1 MIIIA
6 VLGVL
11 IILMVMN
18 LQLCS
23 DSLYSA
29 KYLSRLEHREGS
41 YYIARSAYQ
50 SALRVL
56 KLDAMRGEGSDSLKS
71 LWAQDLPELDLDE
84 GTIKVRIED
93 ENRHFNINSILKDEK
108 HLEQCKRLFRNQEI
122 NENFIN
128 AVKDWVDEDKEA
140 TVPGGIETMKDSKLP
155 VKNAPFDSIEELFY
169 IDTFNDEWYNA
180 SVKMGEARPGLR
192 DLLTVYGDEKI
203 NVNTASVEVLQSLDD
218 SISRETAAEI
228 ISRRSEKAIT
238 AMEKLLEVPGIT
250 TDVLY
255 RIGYLAD
262 IKSTHFR
269 IIVNVKKGN
278 DETILEAVVKRESGK
293 FSPLYW
299 KVE

>member
-56 KLDAMRGEGSDSLKS
+56 KLDAMRGDGSDSLKS

-93 ENRHFNINSILKDEK
+93 ENRHFNINNILKDEK

-128 AVKDWVDEDKEA
+128 ALKDWVDEDKEA
-140 TVPGGIETMKDSKLP
+140 TVPGGIETMKDSTLP

-228 ISRRSEKAIT
+228 ISRRGEKAIT
-238 AMEKLLEVPGIT
+238 AMEKLLDVPGIT

-269 IIVNVKKGN
+269 IIVNVKKGD